1 MDWTR
6 FGIGAVTAVL
16 LAAAIAFWAAGDGAQ
31 AGVIARVGV
40 MTAATWIAWP
50 ALRRTPRR
58 TWIIAAVAV
67 AVVAWR
73 PRSAW
78 VVLPALALVLRRPRT
93 R

>member
-6 FGIGAVTAVL
+6 FGLGAVTTVL
-16 LAAAIAFWAAGDGAQ
+16 LAATIALWAAGDAGQ
-31 AGVIARVGV
+31 AGITARVGV

-58 TWIIAAVAV
+58 TWIIAVVALV
-67 AVVAWR
+67 LVAWR

-78 VVLPALALVLRRPRT
+78 IVLPALVLVLRRPRV